1 MKIQRSVAGI
11 LSLLVVMI
19 FTTCAEEEEEAV
31 GALVGKWQLTALS
44 ADYVRDVP
52 TSVNVDIPEGGYILS
67 ASWDVALTF
76 FQDDIAAAATDQV
89 LAAFNAGDPVFTIK
103 KDFDAAALAVAGISL
118 AAEFLEDSTYS
129 LTGTYPALRIVTAL
143 CSTYLAIPQISDVG
157 NYTIAYN
164 AAETGGTLGI
174 TPDETL
180 GDAVLPTYNDGVVA
194 FSNNGNTLQLDFVD
208 RDGHDTRIAETGEQ
222 WNEEKHRVTMGVAVA
237 PKLKANNV
245 FVPSALA
252 DTTGNTGYIMDPALA
267 PWGNYLTLYALVVQA
282 EFKYLLTPGSPGQ
295 ITTDYTGDGTIDE
308 DDAVAYMG
316 LVNPS
321 GISQLQ
327 LPYLVLVAVTDGV
340 PGLVNDSV
348 RDFDPTSGTTQAAG
362 GKLTYVINSVCV
374 PANEIIGFE
383 STWDKITP

>member
-19 FTTCAEEEEEAV
+19 FTTCAEEEEEEAV

-52 TSVNVDIPEGGYILS
+52 TSGKVTIPGGGYILS
-67 ASWDVALTF
+67 ASWDVALAF
-76 FQDDIAAAATDQV
+76 FQGVIASAAATDQV
-89 LAAFNAGDPVFTIK
+89 LAAFNAGDTVFTIK

-129 LTGTYPALRIVTAL
+129 LTGTYPALRIVTEL

-164 AAETGGTLGI
+164 AAETGGTLGT
-174 TPDETL
+174 TPDETI
-180 GDAVLPTYNDGVVA
+180 GDAVLPSFDDGVVA

-252 DTTGNTGYIMDPALA
+252 DTTGNTGYIMDPALTA
-267 PWGNYLTLYALVVQA
+267 WSGYLTLYSLAIQV
-282 EFKYLLTPGSPGQ
+282 ETTYLATAGILT
-295 ITTDYTGDGTIDE
+295 DLDDDGDID
-308 DDAVAYMG
+308 
-316 LVNPS
+316 
-321 GISQLQ
+321 
-327 LPYLVLVAVTDGV
+327 VTDGIIYIATH
-340 PGLVNDSV
+340 LTATSHV
-348 RDFDPTSGTTQAAG
+348 RCGRFMPPRSKGCGTTTG
-362 GKLTYVINSVCV
+362 TRIPS
-374 PANEIIGFE
+374 
-383 STWDKITP
+383 